1 VCAADMGGKQA
12 HGPLR
17 SAGLCYPVPLPAP
30 ARRLASPRDYER
42 AGRSCRG
49 PSRGA
54 GWSFPGGWLCAGKL
68 LLLAVCGQALLS
80 FVTNYSEGVADGVR
94 LHAQLPCEE
103 HQAKGEAS
111 GEYCRMDVTLG
122 GYVLRP
128 VDGGRKTEFHVL
140 SMPLAPQLALSLAV
154 REVGPFD

>member
-1 VCAADMGGKQA
+1 
-12 HGPLR
+12 L
-17 SAGLCYPVPLPAP
+17 
-30 ARRLASPRDYER
+30 
-42 AGRSCRG
+42 
-49 PSRGA
+49 
-54 GWSFPGGWLCAGKL
+54 LCAGKL

-80 FVTNYSEGVADGVR
+80 FVTNSSEGVADGVR